1 MVALL
6 ALSIVGPAVA
16 AGPAAAAAPPRTFV
30 EADSVLVHG
39 TYPPLETECA
49 RDERAPLHLR
59 LTGRVEVGK
68 ASDGTLFVINE
79 LPFETYLEGIAEVP
93 RDWPAAAL
101 DAQVVAARTYALSRL
116 ERGDSTGDVLGYD
129 LCATDA
135 CQVYRGLGVSHGAW
149 GSRWRDAVART
160 AGTALLHDGHPAE
173 TFYFSTSNGRTYDNE
188 EVFEGGTPLPYLRG
202 VGESDD
208 GASPVSR
215 WTARLPLADVA
226 RFLAASGDWPGGDMA
241 AVSQEGENLV
251 IRGGGR
257 RVTMSKV
264 SFRIAIND
272 RSVCLDPASYP
283 GEDLEQEDHPGLP
296 QTIPS
301 KWFDARTD
309 GRDLVVDGRGWGHGT
324 GMVQWGAYGK
334 ARRGV
339 NAGEI
344 LAHYYGGL
352 TPRDANV
359 PPTIR
364 VGVATGLT
372 SVTVAADAPS
382 ARGKRLRGSGPW
394 RIVPARPL
402 RVTAAKLPA
411 PVLEARLFGPPMQ
424 AEAGRRSGVGIE
436 SSANVNVSVAL
447 VDGDGTAHSLP
458 AVKPHKRGTFTRT
471 FIVPAGLPS
480 GDYRVT
486 ATVSD
491 GIDTLVL
498 RAKRLTSVESDA
510 PKPGPSP
517 TDGLALPPAPA
528 GESPLGLALV
538 LGAIVLVLV
547 LASLVAVRRR
557 GGSPG

>member
-1 MVALL
+1 
-6 ALSIVGPAVA
+6 LSILGPALA
-16 AGPAAAAAPPRTFV
+16 ARPASAAAPPRTFI

-49 RDERAPLHLR
+49 GDERAPLHLR
-59 LTGRVEVGK
+59 LTGRVEIGK

-149 GSRWRDAVART
+149 GSRWREAVART

-173 TFYFSTSNGRTYDNE
+173 TFYFSTSNGQTYDNE

-202 VGESDD
+202 VSETDD

-215 WTARLPLADVA
+215 WTARLPLADVGG
-226 RFLAASGDWPGGDMA
+226 FLAASGDWPGGDVA
-241 AVSQEGENLV
+241 AVSQDGDNLV

-257 RVTMSKV
+257 QVTMSKV

-283 GEDLEQEDHPGLP
+283 GVDHEQDDRPGLP

-324 GMVQWGAYGK
+324 GMVQWGAFGK

-339 NAGEI
+339 SADEI
-344 LAHYYGGL
+344 LAYYYGGL
-352 TPRDANV
+352 KPRDADV
-359 PPTIR
+359 PATIR

-372 SVTVAADAPS
+372 SVTVAADSPS

-402 RVTAAKLPA
+402 RVTAAKNPA
-411 PVLEARLFGPPMQ
+411 PVLEARLFGPPME
-424 AEAGRRSGVGIE
+424 ARAGRRSGVGIE
-436 SSANVNVSVAL
+436 ASANVNVSVAL
-447 VDGDGTAHSLP
+447 VEPDGTAHPLP
-458 AVKPHKRGTFTRT
+458 AVKPHRRGTFTRT

-498 RAKRLTSVESDA
+498 RAKRQTSVESDA
-510 PKPGPSP
+510 PEPGPSP
-517 TDGLALPPAPA
+517 TGGPVALPPASA
-528 GESPLGLALV
+528 GESPAGLALV
-538 LGAIVLVLV
+538 FGAIALVLL
-547 LASLVAVRRR
+547 LASLIVVRRHR
-557 GGSPG
+557 RSPG